1 MLGETDKQMTQKNRR
16 THSTDTWRMVY
27 CHGVCV
33 YGYSCAPWCVRCC
46 ARVGVAEAV
55 WHHPC
60 KWSQTCIC
68 AILCSLWWPGG
79 QKRTE
84 ERRRVTVVINEHE
97 ETECVEGMRSVG
109 GSLCL
114 VGVHI
119 KMWFIDMS
127 FWKRVLTSKVLRI
140 RRRMCV
146 QRMCASGREDTVH
159 AQDNDGLCTSFRR
172 IGEEEE
178 STKKETLK
186 VKNERGKFK
195 VIKWKNEEK
204 AEEVTYYYQ
213 IDSKNCMK

>member
-1 MLGETDKQMTQKNRR
+1 
-16 THSTDTWRMVY
+16 
-27 CHGVCV
+27 
-33 YGYSCAPWCVRCC
+33 
-46 ARVGVAEAV
+46 
-55 WHHPC
+55 
-60 KWSQTCIC
+60 
-68 AILCSLWWPGG
+68 
-79 QKRTE
+79 
-84 ERRRVTVVINEHE
+84 
-97 ETECVEGMRSVG
+97 
-109 GSLCL
+109 
-114 VGVHI
+114 
-119 KMWFIDMS
+119 
-127 FWKRVLTSKVLRI
+127 
-140 RRRMCV
+140 MCV